1 MRTYLLAVGVALLL
15 LMTQIARAADVQAL
29 LRTLEQVGSQGTG
42 NEAAQAA
49 WSKLAKL
56 DATQLLEILAAL
68 DGANPLAANWIRS
81 AVDAIAEREMARG
94 GQLPAEQLEAFV
106 LDTGH
111 QPRARRL
118 AFEWLARVDATA
130 ADRLI
135 PRMLND
141 PGIEFRYDA
150 VARLLSEAEPLLA
163 AKKEGA
169 ARALYRR
176 ALSSARSLDQV
187 QTITQRLAELG
198 EKVDLP
204 RHFGFVTRFFVIGP
218 FDNVGG
224 AGFAKAYPPEA
235 QVRLDATYE
244 GKQSKVRWKE
254 FATSDAYGLVD
265 LNAALANE
273 QGAVAYATAEHNSA
287 AAQDI
292 ELRIG
297 SVNAIKVWL
306 NGELLAAHE
315 VYHSGNEIDQYVAPC
330 RLHAGRNRILLK
342 VCQNEQE
349 EDWAKLWQFQMRVC
363 DAVGTAVLSE
373 ESAKTAR
380 AAKD

>member
-118 AFEWLARVDATA
+118 AFEWLARVDATS